1 MSVNLIVREQLPDN
15 AIILDN
21 ASYDESIIGITL
33 EGAIIYSYDR
43 MVEEYMIDNEC
54 TYDEAVDWI
63 DYNTVRALPYLP
75 QPRPI
80 IVYEI

>member
-33 EGAIIYSYDR
+33 EGAII
-43 MVEEYMIDNEC
+43 
-54 TYDEAVDWI
+54 
-63 DYNTVRALPYLP
+63 
-75 QPRPI
+75 
-80 IVYEI
+80 